1 MKLKLEQL
9 KNNTGQI
16 EGVKANPRQI
26 NKDDY
31 EKLIKSLT
39 EDPDFLNHKPLHVYP
54 HKGKYIVL
62 GGNQRLKALREL
74 GYTDVPVTIYKEDT
88 PADVL
93 NARIIKDNSAYGSY
107 DMDMLANEWSDMPL
121 DDWGINLPDD
131 WLNHDDEDGEPEQEL
146 ASLAERFVVPPFS
159 ILDTK
164 QGYWQSRKRAW
175 IATGIKSE
183 LGRGGED
190 GKGSIGGNGASL
202 GAGLQAK
209 RGKDGKLEYKPILKR
224 HEGAL
229 TFSGANDKDDFVG
242 KAMQSAG
249 GGTSIFDP
257 VLCEIS
263 YRWFNIAGGSVLDP
277 FAGGSVRGIVASKL
291 GHKYT
296 GHELRAEQVE
306 ANKIQGKELIKDT
319 PTPEWITGD
328 SNKTLDNNNETYDMI
343 LSCPPY
349 ADLEV
354 YSDDKDDL
362 SNMPYKQ
369 FLEFYSSIIKKSV
382 AKLKDD
388 RFIVWVV
395 GEVRSKDGEYYNLVN
410 DTTKLFEDAG
420 AKYYNE
426 IILLNSIGSLPMRSA
441 RAFNA
446 SRKIGKCH
454 QNVLVFYKGNLKN
467 IKANYGEVVSPAE
480 IEEMITEQTTE

>member
-1 MKLKLEQL
+1 
-9 KNNTGQI
+9 
-16 EGVKANPRQI
+16 
-26 NKDDY
+26 
-31 EKLIKSLT
+31 
-39 EDPDFLNHKPLHVYP
+39 
-54 HKGKYIVL
+54 
-62 GGNQRLKALREL
+62 
-74 GYTDVPVTIYKEDT
+74 
-88 PADVL
+88 
-93 NARIIKDNSAYGSY
+93 
-107 DMDMLANEWSDMPL
+107 
-121 DDWGINLPDD
+121 
-131 WLNHDDEDGEPEQEL
+131 
-146 ASLAERFVVPPFS
+146 
-159 ILDTK
+159 
-164 QGYWQSRKRAW
+164 
-175 IATGIKSE
+175 
-183 LGRGGED
+183 
-190 GKGSIGGNGASL
+190 
-202 GAGLQAK
+202 
-209 RGKDGKLEYKPILKR
+209 
-224 HEGAL
+224 
-229 TFSGANDKDDFVG
+229 
-242 KAMQSAG
+242 
-249 GGTSIFDP
+249 
-257 VLCEIS
+257 
-263 YRWFNIAGGSVLDP
+263 
-277 FAGGSVRGIVASKL
+277 
-291 GHKYT
+291 
-296 GHELRAEQVE
+296 
-306 ANKIQGKELIKDT
+306 LIKDT